1 MKKYT
6 KLILMFVGVFF
17 ANITFAQKDFNLH
30 LHAGIISQDQ
40 FLPLRDAN
48 AQTLKANQFGT
59 DYFVM
64 VQFDHHPSS
73 AEKAQLK
80 SQGVHLQEYI
90 PNYAYIARVAQST
103 RLENTIVKYV
113 IPFRPTYKYS
123 IELVKNKI
131 PSHATIDGEVRLNV
145 MKFDDISMDQFLSS
159 LKSNGY
165 IGEQISDRMAV
176 VQIKLVALKDLA
188 SVAAVKYI
196 EPVHPDPVKE
206 GLRGRTVQRVN
217 MISKGPGDGYD
228 GDGIVIGLADD
239 GGVSHIDFSGR
250 LTDFTFNEGG
260 THGDMTAGLAMGA
273 GNINP
278 LGMGMATGA
287 DLNLYDYLGAFDN
300 PPVTSAI
307 DNYDTYGQ
315 VISSTSYSESS
326 GAQYTERSN
335 YADDQVFNNNQL
347 LHFYSAGNSSSSNT
361 SPIYGNIIATSGGY
375 FGNVTGGSKAAKNT
389 IAVANMLYNDE
400 RVASSSRGPTADG
413 RVKPDISAH
422 GNGNLSLDPNN
433 QYGAGGGTSAAAPST
448 AGTVAMLYDAYRDMN
463 GGANPNGGLIK
474 ATILNTA
481 DDIGRPG
488 PDYEHGW
495 GRIHAGNAYE
505 VLSNNQYLSSTI
517 ANNGFNSHTVS
528 VPSGTKEVK
537 VMVLWVDPAGASNAF
552 IALVNDINITMTTP
566 GGQVY
571 QPWILGLDPTLSSLE
586 ANATRGIDDRNNMEQ
601 VSLVDP
607 IAGDYTI
614 NVSGF

>member
-1 MKKYT
+1 MKKST
-6 KLILMFVGVFF
+6 KLTLIVICVFL
-17 ANITFAQKDFNLH
+17 ANLVFSQKDINLH
-30 LHAGIISQDQ
+30 LHAGEITQDQ
-40 FLPLRDAN
+40 FLKPEEVN
-48 AQTLKANQFGT
+48 SHTLQANQFGS

-64 VQFDHHPSS
+64 VQFDHHLTSL
-73 AEKAQLK
+73 EKTKLK
-80 SQGVHLQEYI
+80 NQGIELQEYI
-90 PNYAYIARVAQST
+90 PRYAYVAKISKNT
-103 RLENTIVKYV
+103 KLENSIVKFV

-131 PSHATIDGEVRLNV
+131 PAHAVIGNRVKLNV
-145 MKFDDISMDQFLSS
+145 MKFDGISMNDFL
-159 LKSNGY
+159 LTLRMKGY
-165 IGEQISDRMAV
+165 DVEVFSERMV
-176 VQIKLVALKDLA
+176 MVKVETTKLEELA
-188 SVAAVKYI
+188 SISVVKYI

-228 GDGIVIGLADD
+228 GEGVMIGLADD
-239 GGVSHIDFSGR
+239 GGVDHMDFKGR
-250 LTDFTFNEGG
+250 LTDFTNNQGG

-278 LGMGMATGA
+278 LGMGMATAA
-287 DLNLYDYLGAFDN
+287 DLNLYDYNGSNNN

-307 DNYDTYGQ
+307 SNYNTYGQ

-335 YADDQVFNNNQL
+335 YVDNQVYNNNQL
-347 LHFYSAGNSSSSNT
+347 LHFYSAGNSSSSNS
-361 SPIYGNIIATSGGY
+361 SPVYEGIQASNGGY

-389 IAVANMLYNDE
+389 IAVANMLYNDV
-400 RVASSSRGPTADG
+400 RVSSSSRGPTADG

-474 ATILNTA
+474 AMILNTA

-505 VLSNNQYLSSTI
+505 VLSNNQYLMSTI
-517 ANNGFNSHTVS
+517 SNNGSNSHTVT

-537 VMVLWVDPAGASNAF
+537 VM
-552 IALVNDINITMTTP
+552 AL
-566 GGQVY
+566 
-571 QPWILGLDPTLSSLE
+571 
-586 ANATRGIDDRNNMEQ
+586 
-601 VSLVDP
+601 
-607 IAGDYTI
+607 
-614 NVSGF
+614 